1 MTQRMWHTQTDG
13 DTVTLARALPARF
26 DVSASASFPMLARAR
41 LAHQIRQDMWRAL
54 QNIRGFSPVVR
65 VERSDAGL
73 RVTAGGRVPKPISK
87 HIAERIEV
95 LLNDEVLR
103 ARWIKCAQVRMTG

>member
-1 MTQRMWHTQTDG
+1 
-13 DTVTLARALPARF
+13 
-26 DVSASASFPMLARAR
+26 
-41 LAHQIRQDMWRAL
+41 
-54 QNIRGFSPVVR
+54 VR